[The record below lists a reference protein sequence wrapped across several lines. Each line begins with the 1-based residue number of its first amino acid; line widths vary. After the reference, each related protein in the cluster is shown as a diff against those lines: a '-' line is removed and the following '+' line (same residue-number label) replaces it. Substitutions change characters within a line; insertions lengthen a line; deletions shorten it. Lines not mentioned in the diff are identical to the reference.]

1 MFHLGQTDRTMETRC
16 KEHIRHCLVQPKKSA
31 VAVHR
36 FETGYDVDFSRKS
49 ILDKATGYMNRM
61 IKEAIETRLHPRTFS
76 MDGGFTLS
84 RSRYTV
90 TNLLKQYR
98 DTSIRRH
105 GQAMQAYDTSG

>member
-1 MFHLGQTDRTMETRC
+1 
-16 KEHIRHCLVQPKKSA
+16 
-31 VAVHR
+31 
-36 FETGYDVDFSRKS
+36 
-49 ILDKATGYMNRM
+49 M